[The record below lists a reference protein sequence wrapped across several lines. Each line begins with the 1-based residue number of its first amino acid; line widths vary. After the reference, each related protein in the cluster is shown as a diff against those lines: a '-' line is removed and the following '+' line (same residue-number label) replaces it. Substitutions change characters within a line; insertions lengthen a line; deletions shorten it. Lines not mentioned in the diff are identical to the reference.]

1 VRSIPAAWRWTFVG
15 LIVIVALAVALWP
28 RAQHE
33 NRSGTTSVAAEAP
46 GSVSAAQRSA
56 AALADCPEPTAPGP
70 AKGPLAG
77 IGLDC
82 LANGRPVDLGAALA
96 GRPALLNLW
105 AYWCA
110 PCAEELPALQ
120 QFADRAGSA
129 MAVLTVHSDPNES
142 MALARLQDLKVRL
155 PGVEDGDGR
164 VRTAVGAVPALPIS
178 VLVRADGSI
187 AKVIVRP
194 FGNVGDIA
202 ETVATD
208 LGVRV

>member
-1 VRSIPAAWRWTFVG
+1 MPTAWRWTFVG

-28 RAQHE
+28 RAAHE
-33 NRSGTTSVAAEAP
+33 NLPTTTATAMKVPAAVSG
-46 GSVSAAQRSA
+46 GQRSA
-56 AALADCPEPTAPGP
+56 AALADCPTATAPGP

-82 LANGRPVDLGAALA
+82 LANGRQVDLGAALA
-96 GRPALLNLW
+96 GKPALLNLW

-120 QFADRAGSA
+120 QFADRVGSA
-129 MAVLTVHSDPNES
+129 MTVLTVHSDPNES
-142 MALARLQDLKVRL
+142 MALARLQDLKVHL
-155 PGVEDGDGR
+155 AGVEDGDGR

-187 AKVIVRP
+187 AKVVSRP
-194 FGNVGDIA
+194 FADIA
-202 ETVATD
+202 DISAKVAAE